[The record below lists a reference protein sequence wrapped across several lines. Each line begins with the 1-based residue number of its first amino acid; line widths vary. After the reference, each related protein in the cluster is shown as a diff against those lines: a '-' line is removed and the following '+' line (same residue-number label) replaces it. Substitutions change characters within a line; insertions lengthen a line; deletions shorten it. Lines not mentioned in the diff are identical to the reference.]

1 MIILDKNL
9 SMNYENESD
18 ESDRQDKICA
28 ICKKRSADM
37 LITRC
42 NHNLCLKCARDQV
55 FEQKILKPYKVK

>member
-1 MIILDKNL
+1 
-9 SMNYENESD
+9 MNYENESD